1 MPKDHAL
8 QEDNRLKLVNK
19 GGQTFFVQDADRSV
33 GIISFGRWE
42 QAFRVFSNVYLGN
55 FPKKAMQL
63 IQYNHII
70 STAALMYVWDNV
82 YSYDKEF
89 RMHLSNFPE
98 HNWGVILQQ
107 AWAMCLKD

>member
-19 GGQTFFVQDADRSV
+19 GGQTFFVPAADRSV

-55 FPKKAMQL
+55 FPEKAMQL

-70 STAALMYVWDNV
+70 STAALTYVWDNV
-82 YSYDKEF
+82 YVTFIERFVHYFASGLMNPCPYF
-89 RMHLSNFPE
+89 
-98 HNWGVILQQ
+98 Q
-107 AWAMCLKD
+107 